1 MVILMYKKPTSLAL
15 TFKGEIS
22 FKNLLFMM
30 AFLLT
35 FAAGQISSAHADEG
49 YINIPSSNNVV
60 SRIVT
65 LSKDKTLVVDLPRN
79 ARDILIGNPEIAEV
93 VARSARKSYI
103 IAKDFGSTNIIYFD
117 ARNKRIANIIIN
129 VEPDVAALA
138 NLFKTK
144 MPETRIKVEAINGN
158 IVLSGRV
165 RSAAQVG
172 RAVSIAGKYINP
184 GSIVESS
191 LDTKNVINML
201 TYNARE
207 QVMLKVMIVEM
218 QRNSVKQL
226 GIDLSAATN
235 IGSSIVSFANANPF
249 ALGNATGGLNASLGL
264 GGSAPSILKALET
277 IGVVKT
283 LAEPVLTAISG
294 ESASFLAGG
303 EFPIPSGYDA
313 DTGTVSVE
321 YKPFGVSL
329 TFTPVVLDR
338 GRISLK
344 VSTEVSEVSS
354 EGAFAIS
361 NNITLPS
368 IKVRRT
374 TTTVELP
381 SGGSLVLAGL
391 IQESTKKTISGIPFF
406 KDIPIL
412 GTLFRSVDFINNETE
427 LVIIATPY
435 LVDAVAESELERPDS
450 GFVMT
455 DDFHGSF
462 MGQMNAIYGQGDSSG
477 VADGSKL
484 SGDFGFVD
492 GE

>member
-1 MVILMYKKPTSLAL
+1 MVTFMNMKSKLQNYSKKGLAL
-15 TFKGEIS
+15 MTACTFC
-22 FKNLLFMM
+22 LLPTHL
-30 AFLLT
+30 AF
-35 FAAGQISSAHADEG
+35 ADEN
-49 YINIPSSNNVV
+49 YIKIPNSNSVV
-60 SRIVT
+60 TRTIN
-65 LSKDKTLVVDLPRN
+65 LGKDKTLVIDLPRN

-93 VARSARKSYI
+93 VARSARKSYVI
-103 IAKDFGSTNIIYFD
+103 GKDFGSTNIIYFD
-117 ARNKRIANIIIN
+117 ARNHRIANIIIN
-129 VEPDVAALA
+129 IEPDVSALA
-138 NLFKTK
+138 NLFNTK
-144 MPETRIKVEAINGN
+144 MPGSRIHVEAINGN

-184 GSIVESS
+184 GSISDGK

-207 QVMLKVMIVEM
+207 QVMLKVTIVEM

-226 GIDLSAATN
+226 GIDLAAV
-235 IGSSIVSFANANPF
+235 SSIGTSIINFSNSNPF
-249 ALGNATGGLNASLGL
+249 TLGNSTGGLS
-264 GGSAPSILKALET
+264 GSFSSGTSGATPSIIKALES

-313 DTGTVSVE
+313 STNSVSIE
-321 YKPFGVSL
+321 YKPFGVGL
-329 TFTPVVLDR
+329 TFTPVVLDG

-344 VSTEVSEVSS
+344 VNTEVSEVTS
-354 EGAFAIS
+354 EGAFTIS
-361 NNITLPS
+361 KDITLPS
-368 IKVRRT
+368 IKVRRA

-381 SGGSLVLAGL
+381 TGGSLVLAGL

-412 GTLFRSVDFINNETE
+412 GTLFRSVDYINNETE

-435 LVDAVAESELERPDS
+435 LVDPVANSDLVRPDI
-450 GFVMT
+450 GFEVAN
-455 DDFHGSF
+455 DFHGTF
-462 MGQMNAIYGQGDSSG
+462 MGQINAIYGNGDASG
-477 VADGSKL
+477 VAGGNGLAGS
-484 SGDFGFVD
+484 FGFVGD
-492 GE
+492 

>member
-1 MVILMYKKPTSLAL
+1 MVNLMNINTKFSSFKKTSVILAVAS
-15 TFKGEIS
+15 
-22 FKNLLFMM
+22 
-30 AFLLT
+30 AFV
-35 FAAGQISSAHADEG
+35 FQNNIIAHAAEEN
-49 YINIPSSNNVV
+49 YIKIQASNSVV
-60 SRIVT
+60 TRTVN
-65 LSKDKTLVVDLPRN
+65 LGKDKTMVLDLPRN

-103 IAKDFGSTNIIYFD
+103 IGKAFGSTNIIYFD
-117 ARNKRIANIIIN
+117 ARNHRIANLVIN
-129 VEPDVAALA
+129 IEPDVAALA
-138 NLFKTK
+138 NLFQTK
-144 MPETRIKVEAINGN
+144 MPDSRIQVEAINGN

-172 RAVSIAGKYINP
+172 RAVAIAGKYINP
-184 GSIVESS
+184 GSVASKEQ

-207 QVMLKVMIVEM
+207 QVMLKVSIVEM

-226 GIDLSAATN
+226 GIDLAAVSS
-235 IGSSIVSFANANPF
+235 IGSSIINFANNNPF
-249 ALGNATGGLNASLGL
+249 TLGNSSGGLT
-264 GGSAPSILKALET
+264 GSFTPTTGSTPSVIKALES

-294 ESASFLAGG
+294 ESANFLAGG

-313 DTGTVSVE
+313 DTNTVTVD
-321 YKPFGVSL
+321 YKPFGVGL

-344 VSTEVSEVSS
+344 VNTEVSEITS
-354 EGAFAIS
+354 EGSFTIGT
-361 NNITLPS
+361 NITLPS
-368 IKVRRT
+368 IKVRRA

-381 SGGSLVLAGL
+381 TGGSLVLAGL

-406 KDIPIL
+406 KDVPIL
-412 GTLFRSVDFINNETE
+412 GSLFRSVDFINNETE

-435 LVDAVAESELERPDS
+435 LVDPVAEMDLERPDN
-450 GFVMT
+450 GFKIA
-455 DDFHGSF
+455 DDFQGTF
-462 MGQMNAIYGQGDSSG
+462 MGQINAIYGNGDASGSASNSSLAG
-477 VADGSKL
+477 N
-484 SGDFGFVD
+484 FGFVD

>member
-1 MVILMYKKPTSLAL
+1 MVNLMHMNQKLQIVKKASRVLAIAAL
-15 TFKGEIS
+15 IAVQQ
-22 FKNLLFMM
+22 NPI
-30 AFLLT
+30 A
-35 FAAGQISSAHADEG
+35 FAADEN
-49 YINIPSSNNVV
+49 YIKIQASNTVV
-60 SRIVT
+60 TRTIN
-65 LSKDKTLVVDLPRN
+65 LGKDKTLVIDLPRN

-93 VARSARKSYI
+93 VARSARKSYVI
-103 IAKDFGSTNIIYFD
+103 GKAFGSTNIIYFD
-117 ARNKRIANIIIN
+117 ARNHRIANIVIN
-129 VEPDVAALA
+129 IEPDVSALA
-138 NLFKTK
+138 NLFNTK
-144 MPETRIKVEAINGN
+144 MPNSRINVEAINGN

-184 GSIVESS
+184 GSISDGK

-207 QVMLKVMIVEM
+207 QVMLKVAIVEM

-226 GIDLSAATN
+226 GIDLSAVSS
-235 IGSSIVSFANANPF
+235 IGSSIIDFANSNPF
-249 ALGNATGGLNASLGL
+249 TLGNSSGGLKASFSTGV
-264 GGSAPSILKALET
+264 GATPSVIKALES

-313 DTGTVSVE
+313 STNTVTVE
-321 YKPFGVSL
+321 YKPFGVGL
-329 TFTPVVLDR
+329 TFTPVVLDG

-344 VSTEVSEVSS
+344 VNTEVSEVSPD
-354 EGAFAIS
+354 GAFNINANIS
-361 NNITLPS
+361 LPS
-368 IKVRRT
+368 IKVRRA

-381 SGGSLVLAGL
+381 TGGSLVLAGL

-427 LVIIATPY
+427 LVIVATPY
-435 LVDAVAESELERPDS
+435 LVDPVAESELERPDA
-450 GFVMT
+450 GFKT
-455 DDFHGSF
+455 ADDFHGTF
-462 MGQMNAIYGQGDSSG
+462 MGQINAIYGNGDASG
-477 VADGSKL
+477 SLNNGLLAGS
-484 SGDFGFVD
+484 FGFVD